1 MNVACVGDCGIDRY
15 VSLGVE
21 RPGGI
26 TFNVASHLRRCLPAG
41 TRVTIITAVGND
53 PAAAIVRDALS
64 RSGCESSV
72 TVLEGATPIQYIEL
86 EPSGEKHFL
95 KYDEGVL
102 RAFRIAAREREI
114 VAGSDLLATTVFK
127 HVEGLFDSVMA
138 IPSAGLRAVD
148 FTDLRGV
155 GDGLELVSRYVDRF
169 DIGFFGLRA
178 DQTQLVDGLER
189 IAAASGR
196 LFVVTLGADGS
207 MALGSNRRIFQP
219 AVHVDRVVDT
229 TGAGDSFAAGF
240 LAEYC
245 ASRDV
250 TSALERG
257 ASEAAH
263 TIQHLGASEPGT
275 QP

>member
-26 TFNVASHLRRCLPAG
+26 TFNVASHLRRCFPAS
-41 TRVTIITAVGND
+41 TRITIVTALGND
-53 PAAAIVRDALS
+53 PAAAIVTDALS

-72 TVLEGATPIQYIEL
+72 TTLEGATPVQYIEL
-86 EPSGEKHFL
+86 EPSGEKQFL

-102 RAFRIAAREREI
+102 RAFRVAARGREI
-114 VAGSDLLATTVFK
+114 VAASDLLATTVFK

-148 FTDLRGV
+148 FTDLRDV
-155 GDGLELVSRYVDRF
+155 GDGLELVSRHVDRF

-178 DQTQLVDGLER
+178 DETQLIAGLER
-189 IAAASGR
+189 IAAANGR

-207 MALGSNRRIFQP
+207 MALGRSRRVVQA
-219 AVHVDRVVDT
+219 AVPVARVVDT

-250 TSALERG
+250 RSSLERG
-257 ASEAAH
+257 ASEAVR
-263 TIQHLGASEPGT
+263 TIQHLGAS
-275 QP
+275 

>member
-26 TFNVASHLRRCLPAG
+26 TFNVASHVRRCFPTD

-53 PAAAIVRDALS
+53 PAAAIVKDALT

-72 TVLEGATPIQYIEL
+72 TTLEGATPVQYIGL
-86 EPSGEKHFL
+86 DPSGEKQFL
-95 KYDEGVL
+95 RYDEGVL
-102 RAFRIAAREREI
+102 RAFRVAACERDI
-114 VAGSDLLATTVFK
+114 VERCDLLATTVFK

-138 IPSAGLRAVD
+138 IPSAGLRVVD
-148 FTDLRGV
+148 FTDLRDV

-178 DQTQLVDGLER
+178 DETELIDGLEQ
-189 IAAASGR
+189 IAAANAR

-207 MALGSNRRIFQP
+207 LALGSGRRIVQP
-219 AVHVDRVVDT
+219 ALPVARVVDT

-250 TSALERG
+250 GSALARG
-257 ASEAAH
+257 ASEAAD
-263 TIQHLGASEPGT
+263 TIQHVGAS
-275 QP
+275 

>member
-15 VSLGVE
+15 VSLGVD

-26 TFNVASHLRRCLPAG
+26 TFNVASHVRRCFPPDTRITIVTAIG
-41 TRVTIITAVGND
+41 TD
-53 PAAAIVRDALS
+53 PAAAVVKDALN
-64 RSGCESSV
+64 RSGCEASV
-72 TVLEGATPIQYIEL
+72 TTLEGATPVQYIDL
-86 EPSGEKHFL
+86 EPSGEKRFL

-102 RAFRIAAREREI
+102 RQFRLGDREGEI
-114 VAGSDLLATTVFK
+114 VARSDLLATTVFK

-138 IPSAGLRAVD
+138 IPSAGLRVVD
-148 FTDLRGV
+148 FTDLCDV
-155 GDGLELVSRYVDRF
+155 GDGPELVSRYVGRF

-178 DQTQLVDGLER
+178 DETQLIDGLER
-189 IAAASGR
+189 IAAANGR

-207 MALGSNRRIFQP
+207 VAFGRTGRIVQP
-219 AVHVDRVVDT
+219 AVPVARVVDT

-250 TSALERG
+250 KSALARG
-257 ASEAAH
+257 ASEASR
-263 TIQHLGASEPGT
+263 TIQHVGAS
-275 QP
+275 